1 MREVKVKKW
10 FVKDA
15 NGKKLKDESTVDV
28 IEGLLRS
35 ADPQNM
41 PKGWDQFR
49 LYHKVRKSIEES
61 DKTGILKME
70 DDVYVFIKKL
80 VETGV
85 PAQWGLNDDIY
96 GVIDDIMNAKS
107 VDKEDAEEKK

>member
-10 FVKDA
+10 SVKDPD
-15 NGKKLKDESTVDV
+15 GKKVRDESTVDV

-49 LYHKVRKSIEES
+49 LFHKVRKAIEES

-70 DDVYVFIKKL
+70 DDVYVFIKAL

-85 PAQWGLNDDIY
+85 PAAWGLNDDIY

-107 VDKEDAEEKK
+107 SEDKGEKEEK